1 MIDPSA
7 VLVVTTENVPGFRVA
22 AMLGEV
28 FGSTTRSNHGSV
40 AAFGASMNPMAQ
52 GELVH
57 FSKTNV
63 EARTEAIARLRE
75 AAADKGANAVVAMRY
90 ETGTITELS
99 ISATAYGTAVVL
111 TKQ

>member
-7 VLVVTTENVPGFRVA
+7 VLVVTTESVPGYRVT

-28 FGSTTRSNHGSV
+28 FGCTSRSNHGSV
-40 AAFGASMNPMAQ
+40 AALSASLNPISQ

-57 FSKTNV
+57 FTKTND
-63 EARTEAIARLRE
+63 EARADALARLRE
-75 AAADKGANAVVAMRY
+75 AAAQKGANAVVAMRY
-90 ETGTITELS
+90 ETGAITELS

-111 TKQ
+111 AKE